1 MLGSSELMDALRG
14 IGLNLYERKL
24 WVGLLTRGTA
34 TAGELSSLANVP
46 RSRTYD
52 VLETLSKKGFVI
64 IQPSKPLKY
73 VAISPEDAFE
83 KAKDREREKII
94 LMEQK
99 IDKIKTS
106 KMMEELKTIYEQGME
121 TILPEDLT
129 GALKGSYSV
138 IQQMDSMLKNAS
150 SSVNIVTTPAGIDQL
165 FESHLVTLKKLKK
178 NGVKIKIASNLKK
191 SPEQAIK
198 ALSAIAE
205 MRNITED
212 TIPFSGK
219 FCVVDGQQLMMGLSD
234 PEVRST
240 QEMMFWS
247 KSQYTAKNMIEPL
260 FNMVWE
266 KSSPFTKKA
275 N

>member
-24 WVGLLTRGTA
+24 WVALLTRGIA
-34 TAGELSSLANVP
+34 TAGELSSMTNVP

-73 VAISPEDAFE
+73 VAISPEEAFE
-83 KAKDREREKII
+83 KVKDREREKLK
-94 LMEQK
+94 LMEER
-99 IDKIKTS
+99 IDKIKNS
-106 KMMEELKTIYEQGME
+106 KIMQELNSIYEGGMQL
-121 TILPEDLT
+121 ISPEDLT
-129 GALKGSYSV
+129 GALKGKYSV
-138 IQQMDSMLKNAS
+138 IQQMDNMLKNAS
-150 SSVNIVTTPAGIDQL
+150 SSVNIVTTPSGINQL
-165 FESHLVTLKKLKK
+165 FENHLATLKKLNK
-178 NGVKIKIASNLKK
+178 NGVKIRIASNFKNC
-191 SPEQAIK
+191 PEQAIK

-219 FCVVDGQQLMMGLSD
+219 FCVVDGKQLMMGLSD
-234 PEVRST
+234 EKQST
-240 QEMMFWS
+240 QEMMLWT
-247 KSQYTAKNMIEPL
+247 KSEYTAKNMIEPL
-260 FNMVWE
+260 FNLVWE
-266 KSSPFTKKA
+266 KSSPFTKKV